1 MNKYLIL
8 LLLSL
13 NIYGYDAFGQ
23 LTIEACQEKA
33 KSNYP
38 QIKRYGLIEQ
48 SEAYNLSNAH
58 KGYLPQF
65 SLSAK
70 ASYQSDITEIP
81 PIFGEAIGQ
90 LTGQVVNISSIPKD
104 QYQIVAEVN
113 QVIWDGGIIRSQK
126 ENIKAAGV
134 VEKQQLEVDLYTLK
148 DRVNQL
154 FFGMLVINELLEQNV
169 LFQKEL
175 QTNYEKVQAYIAN
188 GVANQSDADI
198 IKVEQLKTNQHR
210 TELVATQ
217 NSYKEMLSAMIGDAT
232 GMVDSLLKPSYQ
244 LPNEIEFSNN
254 RPELKLFEAQVNY
267 YSNQEQLIKLANL
280 PKIGFFGQG
289 GYGNPGLDM
298 FKAGFTPFFIAGAR
312 LSWNFGGYYTKEN
325 NLNKLEINKQN
336 VDVQKETFLYNTN
349 LKISQV
355 NNEIIKIQEQ
365 IQSDNEIILLRK
377 RIKESAIVKVNNGT
391 LTVTDLVREINAEN
405 AAILDKSLHE
415 INLLLAI
422 YNLKNTTNN

>member
-13 NIYGYDAFGQ
+13 NIYGYDTFGQ
-23 LTIEACQEKA
+23 LTIEICQEKA

-48 SEAYNLSNAH
+48 SEAYNLSNAQ
-58 KGYLPQF
+58 KGNLPQF
-65 SLSAK
+65 SLSAR
-70 ASYQSDITEIP
+70 ATYQSDITEIP

-90 LTGQVVNISSIPKD
+90 LTGQVVNITSIHKG
-104 QYQIVAEVN
+104 QYQIVAEAN
-113 QVIWDGGIIRSQK
+113 QMIWDGGIIRSQK

-134 VEKQQLEVDLYTLK
+134 VERQQLEVDLYTLK
-148 DRVNQL
+148 ERVNQL

-169 LFQKEL
+169 LLQNEL
-175 QTNYEKVQAYIAN
+175 QTNYEKVQAYIKN

-198 IKVEQLKTNQHR
+198 IKVEQLKANQYK
-210 TELVATQ
+210 TDLVATK
-217 NSYKEMLSAMIGDAT
+217 NAYKEMLSAIIGDST
-232 GMVDSLLKPSYQ
+232 GMVDSLVKPSS
-244 LPNEIEFSNN
+244 PTINTIDFSIN
-254 RPELKLFEAQVNY
+254 RPELKLFKAQENY
-267 YSNQEQLIKLANL
+267 FSSQEKVIKLANY
-280 PKIGFFGQG
+280 PKLGIFGQG
-289 GYGNPGLDM
+289 GFGNPGLDM
-298 FKAGFTPFFIAGAR
+298 FKAGFKPFFIVGTR
-312 LSWNFGGYYTKEN
+312 FIWNFGGLYTQEN

-336 VDVQKETFLYNTN
+336 VDVQKETFLYNIN
-349 LKISQV
+349 LKV
-355 NNEIIKIQEQ
+355 LHLNNEIKKIQEQ
-365 IQSDNEIILLRK
+365 IQSDDEIILLRK